1 MCFFMCSYSVILF
14 SLPCFLVYSK
24 SNYSEMVPNIQIYC
38 TVFSLCTCLKADD
51 TYIQLKKDL
60 EYLDLKVRF

>member
-1 MCFFMCSYSVILF
+1 MSSYSVILF
-14 SLPCFLVYSK
+14 SIPSGFLYVANQTIPKWFQTFKYIGFFPYVL
-24 SNYSEMVPNIQIYC
+24 N
-38 TVFSLCTCLKADD
+38 LKADD